1 VPEQASQESPPLP
14 PRKGTGLAAKA
25 RAHKGVTAV
34 IAVAGFLGLG
44 GILGQW
50 AVDNITTAIR
60 GERPPVGFEE
70 LHAAWQDTANL
81 NERLL
86 AAGSKV
92 NKDLEDGTSFT
103 GRIPPP
109 ELQDDLA
116 ELRAVRYAASDLTGR
131 VRATSTDLLGPRDD
145 LVQLVTLLRDTTQRV
160 ETGVLGAYHSSG
172 GEPIYGGSGGFA
184 PIFSN
189 ELREDVSKQNEL
201 VRQVAAGLEP
211 IARRFEGAVPNIRGW
226 NRLAYPYAESDT
238 PNY

>member
-1 VPEQASQESPPLP
+1 MPEQASQESSAVP

-25 RAHKGVTAV
+25 RAHKGATAL

-44 GILGQW
+44 GILGQC
-50 AVDNITTAIR
+50 AVNNISTAVR

-70 LHAAWQDTANL
+70 LHAAWQDTASL

-92 NKDLEDGTSFT
+92 NKDLEKGTSFT

-131 VRATSTDLLGPRDD
+131 VRATNSDLLGPRDD
-145 LVQLVTLLRDTTQRV
+145 VVQLVTLLRDTTQRV
-160 ETGVLGAYHSSG
+160 EAGVLDAYHSSG
-172 GEPIYGGSGGFA
+172 GQPIHGGSGGFA

-189 ELREDVSKQNEL
+189 ELRDDVSKQNEL

-211 IARRFEGAVPNIRGW
+211 IARRFERAVPNIRGW
-226 NRLAYPYAESDT
+226 NRLAYPYEESDT

>member
-1 VPEQASQESPPLP
+1 VPEPASQESPLV
-14 PRKGTGLAAKA
+14 PRRRGTALAAKA
-25 RAHKGVTAV
+25 RAHKGVTAL

-50 AVDNITTAIR
+50 MVDNISTAIR
-60 GERPPVGFEE
+60 GERPPAGFEE
-70 LHAAWQDTANL
+70 LHAAWQDTASL

-86 AAGSKV
+86 AAGSEA
-92 NKDLEDGTSFT
+92 NNDLEKGTSFT

-131 VRATSTDLLGPRDD
+131 VRATDTDLPGPRDD
-145 LVQLVTLLRDTTQRV
+145 LVQLVTLLRDATQRV
-160 ETGVLGAYHSSG
+160 ETGILDAYHSSG

-189 ELREDVSKQNEL
+189 ELREDVSTQNEL

-211 IARRFEGAVPNIRGW
+211 TARRFERPVPNVRGW
-226 NRLAYPYAESDT
+226 NRLAYPHEESDT

>member
-1 VPEQASQESPPLP
+1 MPEQTSQESPPSS

-25 RAHKGVTAV
+25 RAHKWATAL
-34 IAVAGFLGLG
+34 IAIAGFLGLG

-60 GERPPVGFEE
+60 GESPPAGFEE
-70 LHAAWQDTANL
+70 LHAAWQDTARL

-86 AAGSKV
+86 AAGGEA
-92 NKDLEDGTSFT
+92 NKDLEKGTSFT

-109 ELQDDLA
+109 ELQDHLA
-116 ELRAVRYAASDLTGR
+116 ELRAVRYEASDLTGR
-131 VRATSTDLLGPRDD
+131 VRATSTDLPGSRDD

-160 ETGVLGAYHSSG
+160 ETGILDAYHSSG

-189 ELREDVSKQNEL
+189 ELRDEVSTQNEL

-211 IARRFEGAVPNIRGW
+211 IARRFERTVPKIRGW
-226 NRLAYPYAESDT
+226 NRLAYPSAESDT

>member
-1 VPEQASQESPPLP
+1 MPEQASQESSAVP

-25 RAHKGVTAV
+25 RAHKGATAL

-44 GILGQW
+44 GILGQC
-50 AVDNITTAIR
+50 AVNNISTAVR

-70 LHAAWQDTANL
+70 LHAAWQDTASL

-92 NKDLEDGTSFT
+92 NKDLEKGTSFT

-131 VRATSTDLLGPRDD
+131 VRATDSDLLGPRDD

-160 ETGVLGAYHSSG
+160 EAGVLDAYHSSG
-172 GEPIYGGSGGFA
+172 GQPIYGGSGGFA

-189 ELREDVSKQNEL
+189 ELRDDVSKQNEL

-211 IARRFEGAVPNIRGW
+211 IARRFERAVPNIRGW
-226 NRLAYPYAESDT
+226 NRLAYPYEESDT